1 MKNSL
6 HRFSLCLLSVAL
18 TGCSVGQDYFRPETP
33 TPLTWHETNQADA
46 DRVSLVWWQEF
57 GQDQLNRIMER
68 SLAANYDLKAAQAR
82 IRQADAQLRIASSAL
97 LPTIMLGAGASRQ
110 QEQNLSTGKQYHY
123 NTFNLMPGASY
134 ELDFWGKNRDASAI
148 AQANL
153 ESSQYAQQITR
164 LTVQSSVANTYFT
177 ILALQDRIAVAQ
189 NNLENAQNTL
199 DAFTARVVVG
209 TASGLDVAQQESVVD
224 EQRAVLPPLKLQLRQ
239 NLYALAVLTGDLPEN
254 LNVEHIPLSTDNLPQ
269 LSAGLPSQLLTRRP
283 DVAQAEAHL
292 IAANANLKFTIASV
306 YPSVN
311 LSLQGGAQSDQLSN
325 LFSPAGLLFT
335 LAASIT
341 QPIYRGDAIQGGID
355 LAHAQ
360 VDELADNYQS
370 SVISA
375 FQDVESALAAVELND
390 KQEQA
395 QIAAV
400 ATAQRAQDI
409 VLAQMQSGT
418 VDILTVLNV
427 QRTLF
432 QAQDTLVQV
441 KLSRLQALIGLFR
454 ALGGGWS
461 LPA

>member
-1 MKNSL
+1 M
-6 HRFSLCLLSVAL
+6 A
-18 TGCSVGQDYFRPETP
+18 GCSVGPDYLRPETP
-33 TPLTWHETNQADA
+33 APVTWTETNQTDS
-46 DRVSLVWWQEF
+46 DKVSLVWWQEF
-57 GQDQLNRIMER
+57 GQDQLNKIMEQ
-68 SLAANYDLKAAQAR
+68 SLAANYNLKAAQAR

-97 LPTIMLGAGASRQ
+97 LPTIMLGSEAARE
-110 QEQNLSTGKQYHY
+110 QEQSLSSGKQIHY
-123 NTFNLMPGASY
+123 NTFNLLPGASY

-153 ESSQYAQQITR
+153 NSSQYAQQTLR
-164 LTVQSSVANTYFT
+164 LTVQSSVANSYFT
-177 ILALQDRIAVAQ
+177 ILALQDRIAIAQ
-189 NNLENAQNTL
+189 NNLDNALNTL
-199 DAFTARVVVG
+199 EAFKARVEVG
-209 TASGLDVAQQESVVD
+209 TASGLDVAQQESIVD
-224 EQRAVLPPLKLQLRQ
+224 EQRAALPPLNLQLRQ
-239 NLYALAVLTGDLPEN
+239 NLYALAVLTGNLPES
-254 LNVEHIPLSTDNLPQ
+254 LKIEHIPLSTDKLPG

-283 DVAQAEAHL
+283 DVAQAEAQL
-292 IAANANLKFTIASV
+292 IAANANLKLTIASV

-311 LSLQGGAQSDQLSN
+311 LSLQGGAQSNQISN

-355 LAHAQ
+355 LARAQ
-360 VDELADNYQS
+360 VEELADTYQG

-375 FQDVESALAAVELND
+375 FQDVESALAAVEQNQ

-409 VLAQMQSGT
+409 VLAQMHSGT

-432 QAQDTLVQV
+432 QAQDTLLQV
-441 KLSRLQALIGLFR
+441 KLSRIQALIGLFR
-454 ALGGGWS
+454 ALGGGWTQQS
-461 LPA
+461 